1 MHLAAIGSKQARMT
15 VSVRF
20 APSPTGLLHV
30 GNLRT
35 ALINWLFARK
45 SGGQFI
51 LRFDDTDTERSKAE
65 YEDGIREDLQWLGL
79 GWDREFRQQDR
90 MESYAIA
97 KQKLIDSGRLYPCYE
112 TAEELEIKRKMLA
125 SRGKP
130 PIYDRAALELTR
142 DQIEELEAE
151 GNKPHWRFKLD
162 DKDIEWDD
170 LIRGHQKLRPTHI
183 SDPVLVRAD
192 GVPLYTLSSTVD
204 DGESGTTH
212 ILRGEDHVTNTAVQI
227 QIFEALGYTP
237 PIFAHNALLQM
248 KDTKLSKRT
257 GEGGTVVGLRN
268 DGYEP
273 MAVNSL
279 LARLGTSDPVEP
291 FMQIEQLVEQFAIS
305 KFGRAAANYDE
316 ADLERLNQMILSVSH
331 YNDVKDRVNAMGL
344 TQLDETFWNSTR
356 ANLHK
361 LSDIKEWW
369 QILKEPLN
377 PLVAQEDADY
387 CVQAAEAITHVES
400 FKEWTAALKEHSG
413 RKGKAL
419 FMPLRKALTGR
430 EDGPEMARVFEL
442 LPKETAIER
451 LRGKAA

>member
-1 MHLAAIGSKQARMT
+1 MT
-15 VSVRF
+15 VLVRF

-65 YEDGIREDLQWLGL
+65 YEEGIRQDLEWLGL
-79 GWDREFRQQDR
+79 GWEREFRQRDR
-90 MESYAIA
+90 MDTYEKA

-112 TAEELEIKRKMLA
+112 TPEEIEIKRKMLA

-130 PIYDRAALELTR
+130 PIYDRAALDLTP

-151 GNKPHWRFKLD
+151 GRKPHWRFKLD
-162 DKDIEWDD
+162 DADIEWND
-170 LIRGHQKLRPTHI
+170 LIRSHQKLRPTHI
-183 SDPVLVRAD
+183 SDPVLVRED

-204 DGESGTTH
+204 DGEMGTTH

-257 GEGGTVVGLRN
+257 GEGGTIKALREE
-268 DGYEP
+268 GYEA
-273 MAVNSL
+273 MSVNSL

-291 FMQIEQLVEQFAIS
+291 FLNMDALIEQFDFA

-316 ADLERLNQMILSVSH
+316 QELSRLNHGILSVSH
-331 YNDVKDRVNAMGL
+331 FRDVQDRVQEMGL
-344 TQLDETFWNSTR
+344 QGLDEMFWNSTR
-356 ANLHK
+356 QNLTL
-361 LSDIKEWW
+361 LSELKDWW
-369 QILKEPLN
+369 EILKQPLEPLI
-377 PLVAQEDADY
+377 PAEDTEY
-387 CVQAAEAITHVES
+387 CKQAAEAIDHAES
-400 FKEWTAALKEHSG
+400 FKEWTEALKEHSG
-413 RKGKAL
+413 RKGKTL
-419 FMPLRKALTGR
+419 FMPLRHALTARG
-430 EDGPEMARVFEL
+430 DGPELARVFEL
-442 LPKETAIER
+442 LPKEIAVQR
-451 LRGKAA
+451 LNGVKA

>member
-1 MHLAAIGSKQARMT
+1 MT
-15 VSVRF
+15 VIVRF

-30 GNLRT
+30 GNLRA

-45 SGGQFI
+45 SGGQFV
-51 LRFDDTDTERSKAE
+51 LRFDDTDTERSRQE
-65 YEDGIREDLQWLGL
+65 YEEGIKQDLQWLGL

-90 MESYAIA
+90 LDLYEQA

-130 PIYDRAALELTR
+130 PIYDRAALQLTR
-142 DQIEELEAE
+142 DQIEEYEAE
-151 GNKPHWRFKLD
+151 GRKPHWRFKLE

-170 LIRGHQKLRPTHI
+170 LIRGSQKLRPTHI

-192 GVPLYTLSSTVD
+192 NVPLYTLSSTLD
-204 DGESGTTH
+204 DGETGTTH

-227 QIFEALGYTP
+227 QIFEALGYEP
-237 PIFAHNALLQM
+237 PLFAHNALLQM
-248 KDTKLSKRT
+248 KDNKLSKRT
-257 GEGGTVVGLRN
+257 GTGGTVKGLRE

-279 LARLGTSDPVEP
+279 LARLGTSDPIEA
-291 FMQIEQLVEQFAIS
+291 FWKMDELIEQFDIS

-316 ADLERLNQMILSVSH
+316 DELLRLNHTILGMSH
-331 YNDVKDRVNAMGL
+331 FNDVKDRIHAIGL
-344 TQLDETFWNSTR
+344 QHLDETFWNSTR
-356 ANLHK
+356 ANLHM
-361 LSDIKEWW
+361 LEDIEDWW
-369 QILKEPLN
+369 QILKQPLQ
-377 PLVAQEDADY
+377 PKIAPEDQEY
-387 CVQAAEAITHVES
+387 CQLAAEMIKSAES
-400 FKEWTAALKEHSG
+400 FKDWTNDLKESSG

-419 FMPLRKALTGR
+419 FMPLRAALTAR

-442 LPKETAIER
+442 LPQEIAIAR
-451 LRGKAA
+451 LQGMVA

>member
-1 MHLAAIGSKQARMT
+1 MT

-51 LRFDDTDTERSKAE
+51 LRFDDTDTERSKTE

-79 GWDREFRQQDR
+79 NWDREFRQQDR
-90 MESYAIA
+90 MEMYAEA
-97 KQKLIDSGRLYPCYE
+97 KQKLIDSGQLYPCYE

-130 PIYDRAALELTR
+130 PVYDRAALELTR
-142 DQIEELEAE
+142 DQIEEYEAE
-151 GNKPHWRFKLD
+151 GRQPHWRFKLED
-162 DKDIEWDD
+162 RDIIWDD

-204 DGESGTTH
+204 DGETGTTH

-248 KDTKLSKRT
+248 KEAKLSKRT

-268 DGYEP
+268 DGYEA

-291 FMQIEQLVEQFAIS
+291 FLKLEDLVEQFDFA

-316 ADLERLNQMILSVSH
+316 GELNRLNQMILSVSH
-331 YNDVKDRVNAMGL
+331 FNEVKDRVAAMGL
-344 TQLDETFWNSTR
+344 AELDETFWNSTR

-361 LSDIKEWW
+361 LEDIKDWW
-369 QILKEPLN
+369 AILKQPLEP
-377 PLVAQEDADY
+377 AIEAEDSDY
-387 CVQAAEAITHVES
+387 CAQAAQAIDHVES
-400 FKEWTAALKEHSG
+400 FKEWTNALKEHSG
-413 RKGKAL
+413 RKGKSL

-451 LRGKAA
+451 LKGKAA

>member
-1 MHLAAIGSKQARMT
+1 MT

-45 SGGQFI
+45 HGGQFI
-51 LRFDDTDTERSKAE
+51 LRFDDTDTERSKQE
-65 YEDGIREDLQWLGL
+65 YEDGIRADLEWLGL

-90 MESYAIA
+90 MDSYEAA
-97 KQKLIDSGRLYPCYE
+97 KNKLIESGRLYPCYE

-130 PIYDRAALELTR
+130 PIYDRAALELTH
-142 DQIEELEAE
+142 DQIEELEAD
-151 GNKPHWRFKLD
+151 GKKPHWRFKLD

-170 LIRGHQKLRPTHI
+170 MIRGPQKLRPTHI

-192 GVPLYTLSSTVD
+192 GVPLYTLCSTVD
-204 DGESGTTH
+204 DGEGDITH

-227 QIFEALGYTP
+227 QIFKALGYTP

-257 GEGGTVVGLRN
+257 GEGGTVVGLYN
-268 DGYEP
+268 GGYES

-291 FMQIEQLVEQFAIS
+291 FLNIDKLIEQFDIT

-316 ADLERLNQMILSVSH
+316 SDLNRLNQMILAVSH
-331 YNDVKDRVNAMGL
+331 FNVVKDRIHTMGL
-344 TQLDETFWNSTR
+344 TAVDETFWNSTR
-356 ANLHK
+356 ANLNK
-361 LSDIKEWW
+361 LSDIKDWW
-369 QILKEPLN
+369 HILKEPIQ
-377 PLVAQEDADY
+377 PAIEAEDSDFCAL
-387 CVQAAEAITHVES
+387 AAEKIHEAEN
-400 FKEWTAALKEHSG
+400 FKDWTNILKENSD
-413 RKGKAL
+413 RKGKSL
-419 FMPLRKALTGR
+419 FMPLRKALTAR

-442 LPKETAIER
+442 LPRETAIER
-451 LRGKAA
+451 LKGKAA

>member
-1 MHLAAIGSKQARMT
+1 MT
-15 VSVRF
+15 VIVRF

-45 SGGQFI
+45 AGGQFI

-90 MESYAIA
+90 MEMYEAA

-130 PIYDRAALELTR
+130 PIYDRASLKLTK
-142 DQIEELEAE
+142 DQIEEYESE
-151 GNKPHWRFKLD
+151 GRKPHWRFKLD

-170 LIRGHQKLRPTHI
+170 LIRGKQKLRPIHI

-204 DGESGTTH
+204 DGETDITH
-212 ILRGEDHVTNTAVQI
+212 VLRGEDHVTNTAVQI

-237 PIFAHNALLQM
+237 PIFSHNALLQM

-257 GEGGTVVGLRN
+257 GEGGTVVGLRE
-268 DGYEP
+268 DGFEP

-279 LARLGTSDPVEP
+279 LARLGTSDPVEA
-291 FMQIEQLVEQFAIS
+291 FMNIDNLINQFDIS

-316 ADLERLNQMILSVSH
+316 HELERLNHAILSVSH
-331 YNDVKDRVNAMGL
+331 FNDVKNRVYAMGL
-344 TQLDETFWNSTR
+344 SQVDETFWNTVR
-356 ANLHK
+356 PNLHK
-361 LSDIKEWW
+361 LSDISDWW
-369 QILKEPLN
+369 QILKEPLQ
-377 PLVAQEDADY
+377 PSIEGDDVDY
-387 CVQAAEAITHVES
+387 CAQAADAINNVES
-400 FKEWTAALKEHSG
+400 FKEWTSALKETSG
-413 RKGKAL
+413 RKGKEL
-419 FMPLRKALTGR
+419 FMPLRKALTAR
-430 EDGPEMARVFEL
+430 EDGPELGRVFEL

-451 LRGKAA
+451 LKGKAA